1 VSPPLI
7 PPQAEGD
14 LVVCTLSLHSLRAGK
29 FSLSACGEGR
39 GGVTSSRFPLANRW
53 GYSLSAIGQKEHSS
67 LTLKLANVPREPTCL
82 LDFPWKEV
90 EMSGASPEL
99 ETAHDLFVDIV
110 GYSRHTLPDQ
120 LRLQDGLQQ
129 ALRDSAE
136 FLQDLDYFEIKHGE
150 RLRVFSLVR
159 DGLGTRAKPEKM
171 IQTRVVL
178 LNKRNAQPD
187 DEILKLL
194 VTQLRANGC
203 YVFLDRHLKVGV
215 EWAKEIERQ
224 IRSADVV
231 IPLLSAGSMYSE
243 MLAYEV
249 EEAHKAFQAQGTPR
263 LLPVRVAY
271 TGPLS
276 EEIAGVL
283 DPVRQFLWETMR
295 VLSPNCSTPSRIRT
309 LLLRRF
315 LSKSSNRSAA
325 RSRSILSSGS
335 CVRPRR
341 SFAPPSLVTTASCS
355 SKARARWAR
364 PPCWHADCS
373 RGEVH
378 PDRLSETQYRRP

>member
-1 VSPPLI
+1 
-7 PPQAEGD
+7 
-14 LVVCTLSLHSLRAGK
+14 
-29 FSLSACGEGR
+29 
-39 GGVTSSRFPLANRW
+39 
-53 GYSLSAIGQKEHSS
+53 
-67 LTLKLANVPREPTCL
+67 L

-283 DPVRQFLWETMR
+283 DPVRQFLWETPGDDAR
-295 VLSPNCSTPSRIRT
+295 LVSELLDAIQNPDASAPTLPLEKLEPVGGAVALDSQFWIVRSTEAEFRAAIARNDSIVLLKGARQMGKTS
-309 LLLRRF
+309 LLARGLQQG
-315 LSKSSNRSAA
+315 RSA
-325 RSRSILSSGS
+325 SRPTFRNSI
-335 CVRPRR
+335 
-341 SFAPPSLVTTASCS
+341 PPTLN
-355 SKARARWAR
+355 
-364 PPCWHADCS
+364 P
-373 RGEVH
+373 
-378 PDRLSETQYRRP
+378 